1 MTDQMGT
8 NLQKPRGDQTIL
20 TVAMPRDTNTNGDIF
35 GGWLLSQMDIAGGVA
50 ASRRAQGRAVTVA
63 VEEMEFHLP
72 VQVGNLVACY
82 AEIIKTGNS
91 SMTIKIEV
99 WASPHDQT
107 RDPDKVTEGV
117 FTYVAI
123 DENRKPRSLPPL

>member
-8 NLQKPRGDQTIL
+8 NSQKPRGDQTIL

-72 VQVGNLVACY
+72 VHVGNLVACY
-82 AEIIKTGNS
+82 AEII
-91 SMTIKIEV
+91 I
-99 WASPHDQT
+99 
-107 RDPDKVTEGV
+107 
-117 FTYVAI
+117 
-123 DENRKPRSLPPL
+123 PRSPTAARCCERRGPIPALVCSSVICSPGLCAMPPLLQ